1 MLEHKEMKALQLEGC
16 RVLKSLVLPE
26 YLISPILAQ
35 TQKLLLHK
43 VYAS

>member
-1 MLEHKEMKALQLEGC
+1 MLEHKEMK
-16 RVLKSLVLPE
+16 VLKSLVLPE